1 MEEFVKLIQFC
12 EKDAVVDK
20 EGLQGVAALAS
31 GHGRERGGH
40 FRTGT
45 SSSEYELLTRSTIEA
60 CFREIAQ
67 DDGTIDI
74 HELDEFVRRY
84 RQQVGTTNVQR
95 RAREASVPLLQLG
108 YTLDKQ
114 GTLMPHV
121 SPRPHRHG
129 GIAATTTAAAAAAA
143 AASPRQQR
151 RRSKPA
157 APTLDRPLKEGTYSV
172 RKGRIT
178 TKVTMAASPKR
189 QRRTVDVDKDRI
201 GHTVSLREVEVGRR
215 RKVEEGKDHMT
226 EAEILSVL
234 ESWMDLH
241 LLRVKDAF
249 AAMDV
254 NKSGGLSTQEF
265 MEVFTKLGAHISSK
279 QMVTMFEKIDDD
291 GDGDITLSELRRH
304 IRKSKTAAA
313 RGGIS
318 NVAARVV
325 LEGGVAFNPVKF
337 QEFESYTTLE
347 AVNRVLVEIQ
357 TAVSRNEQ
365 LNLKAVFRD
374 YDSDGGGSI
383 DKEEFNQVL
392 LAFKIQLTL
401 KELDNVFAIFDPEG
415 DGDISYL
422 EFVYAVKNRADYVR
436 SLQMAD
442 DKRKKL
448 EKEND
453 LKFFDD
459 PTKIKG
465 KVKMDLT
472 NIDEEAMEWMRKTS
486 EHTD

>member
-1 MEEFVKLIQFC
+1 M
-12 EKDAVVDK
+12 
-20 EGLQGVAALAS
+20 
-31 GHGRERGGH
+31 
-40 FRTGT
+40 
-45 SSSEYELLTRSTIEA
+45 
-60 CFREIAQ
+60 
-67 DDGTIDI
+67 
-74 HELDEFVRRY
+74 
-84 RQQVGTTNVQR
+84 QR

-108 YTLDKQ
+108 YTLNKQ

-129 GIAATTTAAAAAAA
+129 GIAARAA
-143 AASPRQQR
+143 AASPPWQQGRQ
-151 RRSKPA
+151 SKPA

-178 TKVTMAASPKR
+178 TKVTMTASPKR
-189 QRRTVDVDKDRI
+189 QRRTVDVDKNRI

-215 RKVEEGKDHMT
+215 RGGEVEEGKDHMT

-291 GDGDITLSELRRH
+291 GSGDITLSELRRY
-304 IRKSKTAAA
+304 IRKSKTVAA

-392 LAFKIQLTL
+392 LAFKIQLTA
-401 KELDNVFAIFDPEG
+401 KELDDVFAIFDPEG

-436 SLQMAD
+436 SLELAEE
-442 DKRKKL
+442 KRKKL

-453 LKFFDD
+453 LKFYDD

-472 NIDEEAMEWMRKTS
+472 TIDEEAIEWMRKTS